1 MTTHPAQPTV
11 IGGLSPDALSS
22 LFQAIA
28 GLHNFRAAAAM
39 LSGLLVGGLLSAIP
53 FLGAFAGFAIGNLSM
68 FVGVLVFFIFVFI
81 GGGAGTVLLMDQAR
95 GVPVRRF
102 SDAMV
107 YGLIC
112 IPKVIVLLIGFT
124 LAALGVFIVLAII
137 FFLCKIPGLGPT
149 LFTIA
154 FPLAVVVAGVTVAG
168 LYLGLLMASVALYD
182 GATVGRAMSQSFAI
196 LRSRLVESLVLISV
210 VMLLSL
216 VVAGIVFGV
225 LFAGFLPIAALSASI
240 IGVQDFGSVMSVFG
254 GGFRGGLGGGGSGHM
269 IAGAIGTGV
278 LWALALTLVNQVAV
292 LGIILVYLRVS
303 EGLDTSAT
311 ESAMMQR
318 FDEARRKAAD
328 MGQRAKEAAERARV
342 QAQTAANAR
351 SAEAVAIAP
360 RAPMLALTCP
370 KCQTAIT
377 TDDAFCGVC
386 GHKLHA

>member
-22 LFQAIA
+22 MFQAVA

-39 LSGLLVGGLLSAIP
+39 LSGLLIGGLMGGAIAVVGGGS
-53 FLGAFAGFAIGNLSM
+53 FAGV
-68 FVGVLVFFIFVFI
+68 FVGTLLFFVFVSI
-81 GGGAGTVLLMDQAR
+81 GSGAATVLLIDQAH

-102 SDAMV
+102 TDAMV
-107 YGLIC
+107 FGLIC
-112 IPKVIVLLIGFT
+112 IPKSIVLLIGFT
-124 LAALGVFIVLAII
+124 LAALGVFIVLAIL
-137 FFLCKIPGLGPT
+137 FFLCKVPGLGPA
-149 LFTIA
+149 LFTIV

-182 GATVGRAMSQSFAI
+182 GSTVGRAMAQSFAI
-196 LRSRLVESLVLISV
+196 LRSRLVESLVLLSV

-225 LFAGFLPIAALSASI
+225 LFAGFLPTAALSASI

-254 GGFRGGLGGGGSGHM
+254 GGFRGGLGGGGSGHL

-278 LWALALTLVNQVAV
+278 LWALAVTLVTQVAV

-303 EGLDTSAT
+303 EGLDASAT

-328 MGQRAKEAAERARV
+328 MGQRAKEVAERARV
-342 QAQTAANAR
+342 QAQAAANAR
-351 SAEAVAIAP
+351 SAEAVATAP

>member
-22 LFQAIA
+22 MFQAIA
-28 GLHNFRAAAAM
+28 GLHNFRATAAIF
-39 LSGLLVGGLLSAIP
+39 SGLLVGNL
-53 FLGAFAGFAIGNLSM
+53 LGAVFIALDGVSIAGVV
-68 FVGVLVFFIFVFI
+68 VGSLLFFVFFSV
-81 GGGAGTVLLMDQAR
+81 GSGAATVLLIDQAR

-102 SDAMV
+102 TDAMV

-112 IPKVIVLLIGFT
+112 LPKNIVLLFGFL
-124 LAALGVFIVLAII
+124 LAALGVFIVLAIL
-137 FFLCKIPGLGPT
+137 FFLCKVPGLGPA
-149 LFTIA
+149 LFTIV

-182 GATVGRAMSQSFAI
+182 GATVGRAMAQSFAI
-196 LRSRLVESLVLISV
+196 LRSRLVESLVLLSV

-225 LFAGFLPIAALSASI
+225 LFAGFLPTAALSASI

-254 GGFRGGLGGGGSGHM
+254 GGFGGGGSGHL

-278 LWALALTLVNQVAV
+278 LWALAVTLVLQVAV

-303 EGLDTSAT
+303 EGLDASAT

-318 FDEARRKAAD
+318 LDEARRKAAD

-342 QAQTAANAR
+342 QAQAAANAR
-351 SAEAVAIAP
+351 SAEAATAP
-360 RAPMLALTCP
+360 RAPVLAPTCP
-370 KCQTAIT
+370 ACHTAIT

>member
-1 MTTHPAQPTV
+1 MTTHPAPPTV

-22 LFQAIA
+22 MFQSIA

-39 LSGLLVGGLLSAIP
+39 LSGLLVGGLFSGAIVV
-53 FLGAFAGFAIGNLSM
+53 LNGGGMA
-68 FVGVLVFFIFVFI
+68 GVLVGTLLFFVFVFM
-81 GGGAGTVLLMDQAR
+81 GSGAATVLLMDQAR

-102 SDAMV
+102 TDAMV

-112 IPKVIVLLIGFT
+112 LPKIIVLLIGF
-124 LAALGVFIVLAII
+124 LIAALGVFIVLAII

-154 FPLAVVVAGVTVAG
+154 FPLAVVVAGVTAAG

-182 GATVGRAMSQSFAI
+182 GATVGRAMAQSFAI
-196 LRSRLVESLVLISV
+196 LRSRLVESLVLLSV

-225 LFAGFLPIAALSASI
+225 LFAGFLPTAALSASI
-240 IGVQDFGSVMSVFG
+240 VGVQGFGSVMSIFG
-254 GGFRGGLGGGGSGHM
+254 GGGFGGGGSGHL

-278 LWALALTLVNQVAV
+278 LWALAVTLVAQVAV

-318 FDEARRKAAD
+318 LDEARRKAAD
-328 MGQRAKEAAERARV
+328 MGQRAKEAAERARQ
-342 QAQTAANAR
+342 QAQSAANAH
-351 SAEAVAIAP
+351 SAEVATATAP
-360 RAPMLALTCP
+360 RAAMLAPTCP
-370 KCQTAIT
+370 QCHTAIT

>member
-1 MTTHPAQPTV
+1 MTKHPAQSTV

-22 LFQAIA
+22 MFQAVA

-39 LSGLLVGGLLSAIP
+39 LSGLLVGGLFFGVTSY
-53 FLGAFAGFAIGNLSM
+53 LGQGI
-68 FVGVLVFFIFVFI
+68 FVGTLLFLVFVFM
-81 GGGAGTVLLMDQAR
+81 GGGAATVLLMDQAR

-102 SDAMV
+102 ADAMV

-112 IPKVIVLLIGFT
+112 IPKIIALLIGFF
-124 LAALGVFIVLAII
+124 LAALAVFIVLAII
-137 FFLCKIPGLGPT
+137 FFLCKIPGLGPA
-149 LFTIA
+149 LFTIV
-154 FPLAVVVAGVTVAG
+154 FPLAVAVSGVAVAG

-182 GATVGRAMSQSFAI
+182 GATVGRAMAQSFGI
-196 LRSRLVESLVLISV
+196 MRSRLVESLVLLSV

-225 LFAGFLPIAALSASI
+225 LFAGFLPTAALSASI

-254 GGFRGGLGGGGSGHM
+254 GGFRGGVGGAGSGHL

-278 LWALALTLVNQVAV
+278 LWALALTLVNQVAI

-303 EGLDTSAT
+303 EGLDASAT

-328 MGQRAKEAAERARV
+328 MGQRAKEAAERARE
-342 QAQTAANAR
+342 QAQAAANAR
-351 SAEAVAIAP
+351 SAEAVTAP
-360 RAPMLALTCP
+360 RATMLALTCP
-370 KCQTAIT
+370 ECRNSIT